1 MKKLSLDA
9 TGREL
14 LDDARRGSG
23 RAAVTVFGGHEQM
36 LRQTVIAMTAGT
48 GLQEHASPGEATVHV
63 LVGRVE
69 LTAGADTWSGRP
81 GDLLIVPA
89 ARHAL
94 AATEDAVVVLTVV
107 KPAAPDSP
115 SA

>member
-63 LVGRVE
+63 LRGRIS
-69 LTAGADTWSGRP
+69 LHSGDDVWEGRS
-81 GDLLIVPA
+81 GDFLLVPS
-89 ARHAL
+89 ARHSVT
-94 AATEDAVVVLTVV
+94 AAEDAVILLTVA
-107 KPAAPDSP
+107 KPDAGPER
-115 SA
+115 